1 MATKRRIQARG
12 AIWVAAAFALCGL
25 LAAEA
30 RAVDA
35 TLCCFSNWRFAG
47 TCIEQVPAG
56 QSCSAVLGT
65 LNNPMS
71 AGTTYCG
78 GTTIRGGWA
87 AVACGGGASSGGT
100 ATPDLVAP
108 VKPSYPPLSQPPQV
122 VSPEATTGGSPRVRS
137 QRPTFVTPVDPAKAP
152 EAAGP
157 SLISL

>member
-1 MATKRRIQARG
+1 MSTKREILTCG
-12 AIWVAAAFALCGL
+12 TTWAAALALCGL

-30 RAVDA
+30 RAADA

-56 QSCSAVLGT
+56 QSCNGVLGT

-87 AVACGGGASSGGT
+87 AVPCGGGSGGST
-100 ATPDLVAP
+100 TTPDLVAP
-108 VKPSYPPLSQPPQV
+108 AAPSYPRPSQPPRAV
-122 VSPEATTGGSPRVRS
+122 PPETTRRGPSGVPS
-137 QRPTFVTPVDPAKAP
+137 QRPTFVTPVDPATAP
-152 EAAGP
+152 EATGP
-157 SLISL
+157 SLSSL